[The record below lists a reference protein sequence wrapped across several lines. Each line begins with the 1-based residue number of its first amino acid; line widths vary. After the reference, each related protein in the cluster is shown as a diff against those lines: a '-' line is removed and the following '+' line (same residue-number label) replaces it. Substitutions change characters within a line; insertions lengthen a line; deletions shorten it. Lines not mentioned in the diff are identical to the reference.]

1 MTMSFRQA
9 EQYLLGTI
17 NETISR
23 RLPYRLERMHA
34 FMRELGDPQRAFL
47 SVHVAGTSGKGSTS
61 TMIAAAL
68 QAGAMRVGLHTKPH
82 LRSMTERARIDGVA
96 ISEERFA
103 ALLDEMMPAI
113 ERTTQAHGRP
123 TYYETLLALTFC
135 YFARERVDIAAIEV
149 GLGGSLD
156 GTNVIVPQVGVITS
170 IGFDHMDVLG
180 DTIEEIAREKA
191 GIAKPNVPLVVAVE
205 DPKALAVIEA
215 HAREVGAPIVRVA
228 QAATVENYESARA
241 GQRFNVTTARGRYEI
256 ALRVLGE
263 FQRANAATAIV
274 ALEALEANLR
284 PSIEAIETG
293 FAHLAIP
300 GRMELF
306 SGHPS
311 VVFDIAHNAEKA
323 EHLTMS
329 LQERF
334 PGRRFHFVIAI
345 GQSKDAEQ
353 ILRAFASA
361 GASFIFTTFATAG
374 REAMRPMGLAAIAE
388 SIGAWGRAI
397 DDPVEALAV
406 ARRSAKSDDVVVV
419 TGSTFIVATLRAWWF
434 EHVLDF
440 ETARV

>member
-1 MTMSFRQA
+1 MSFRQA
-9 EQYLLGTI
+9 EHYLLGTI

-34 FMRELGDPQRAFL
+34 FMRELGNPQRAFL

-68 QAGAMRVGLHTKPH
+68 QAAGMRVGLHTKPH
-82 LRSMTERARIDGVA
+82 LRSMTERARIDGIA
-96 ISEERFA
+96 IPEERFA

-191 GIAKPNVPLVVAVE
+191 GIAKPDVPLVVAVE

-215 HAREVGAPIVRVA
+215 HAREVGAPVVRVA
-228 QAATVENYESARA
+228 QAATVEGYEVSRA
-241 GQRFNVTTARGRYEI
+241 GQRLRVATEHRSYDI
-256 ALRVLGE
+256 ALPVLGE
-263 FQRANAATAIV
+263 FQRANATTAIV
-274 ALEALEANLR
+274 ALEALDANLR
-284 PSIEAIETG
+284 PGVDAIEAG
-293 FAHLAIP
+293 FARLAIP
-300 GRMELF
+300 GRMEVF
-306 SGHPS
+306 NGHPD

-323 EHLTMS
+323 EHLAIS
-329 LQERF
+329 LREQF
-334 PGRRFHFVIAI
+334 PGRRFRFVVAI

-353 ILRAFASA
+353 ILRALAAA
-361 GASFIFTTFATAG
+361 GASFIFTTFAAAG
-374 REAMRPMGLAAIAE
+374 RQAMRPAHLAAVAE

-397 DDPVEALAV
+397 DDPVEALTV
-406 ARRSAKSDDVVVV
+406 ARRSATGDDVVVV
-419 TGSTFIVATLRAWWF
+419 TGSTFIVALLRAWWF
-434 EHVLDF
+434 EHVLNV